1 MREPKDFP
9 ADMRIQLFDSEFILI
24 PFTRDEWDTLHWALS
39 ALTMTHGQSWTKEEL
54 RGALN
59 ILDRI
64 EKEL

>member
-1 MREPKDFP
+1 MNID
-9 ADMRIQLFDSEFILI
+9 
-24 PFTRDEWDTLHWALS
+24 FTRDEWDTLHWALS

-59 ILDRI
+59 ILERI